1 MNYHSDK
8 WIRNRVSEH
17 SVETNK
23 IVGPFGN
30 NYGSI
35 CACALYGS
43 QNYGLDSEHSD
54 VDTRAVIIPNLHTI
68 ALGKSMLSTT
78 HVCSNDEHIDLKDV
92 RLYVDNLRKQNL
104 TYIETLFTSYV
115 MINELYKK
123 DWEILSKNREMIA
136 RLNPIKAVKT
146 MQGLAYRKYKD
157 LEHPYPTKMDLINT
171 YGYDQKQLLH
181 LARIGNY
188 LKRYINGI
196 SVEECLKPSNI
207 DYLMKIKSYA
217 YSLDEARDQANT
229 LIKYIDTISDEFV
242 STHENKN
249 DEYANELL
257 NDFLYRV
264 IEKGI
269 KKELED

>member
-1 MNYHSDK
+1 MNYHPDK
-8 WIRNRVSEH
+8 WICNRVREH
-17 SVETNK
+17 SVETTK
-23 IVGPFGN
+23 VVGPFGN

-68 ALGKSMLSTT
+68 AFGKPMLSTT

-104 TYIETLFTSYV
+104 TYIETLFTQYTIIDKEYKEDWR
-115 MINELYKK
+115 MLY
-123 DWEILSKNREMIA
+123 DNREAIA
-136 RLNPIKAVKT
+136 HLNPVKAVKT

-188 LKRYINGI
+188 LKRYINGMP
-196 SVEECLKPSNI
+196 VEECLKPSNF
-207 DYLMKIKSYA
+207 DYLMKVRSYA
-217 YSLDEARDQANT
+217 YSLTEARDHANT
-229 LIKYIDTISDEFV
+229 IIKNIDTISDEFI

-257 NDFLYRV
+257 NNFLYRV

-269 KKELED
+269 KKELEN

>member
-1 MNYHSDK
+1 MNFHPDE
-8 WIRNRVSEH
+8 WIWNRVYEH
-17 SVETNK
+17 AIEADK
-23 IVGPFGN
+23 AVGPKGN
-30 NYGSI
+30 DYGTI

-43 QNYGLDSEHSD
+43 QNYGLDNEHSD
-54 VDTRAVIIPNLHTI
+54 VDTRAIIIPSLHTI

-78 HVCSNDEHIDLKDV
+78 HVCPNDEHIDLKDV

-104 TYIETLFTSYV
+104 TYIETLFTQYT
-115 MINELYKK
+115 MIDETYEEDWRMLYN
-123 DWEILSKNREMIA
+123 NREAIA
-136 RLNPIKAVKT
+136 RLNPVKAVKT

-188 LKRYINGI
+188 LKRYINGMP
-196 SVEECLKPSNI
+196 VEECMKPSNL
-207 DYLMKIKSYA
+207 DYLMKIRAYT
-217 YSLDEARDQANT
+217 YSLDEARDHANT
-229 LIKYIDTISDEFV
+229 IIKYIDTISDEFV

-249 DEYANELL
+249 DKYATELL
-257 NDFLYRV
+257 DDFLCRV